1 MSDISPINL
10 KKQDKVVMA
19 TMGIVALAIGAGLLY
34 GLGLIMPF
42 LVALAENTIYFA
54 LEMLALV
61 IIVLSAAQVWAERDI
76 FYYKW
81 KNIARNIRKRI
92 IREDPIGVLSTAI
105 KRFDQKIESID
116 EKIAEAIAALKIQ
129 VRKQE
134 EAQNKSDVERNNFLA
149 AEKFNKP
156 DAEKGRYAVAAT
168 RWEKAAQEMQP
179 MVDLLT
185 GMKSSLQK
193 ARDLANNTLE
203 DLKNQRDVLSVRL
216 EASQAG
222 KSAASSLKAFFS
234 SSDESDMAMM
244 AFEEAEKQANEAEA
258 SIEEF
263 MRVMDPSLKK
273 ADLQA
278 QAEAIAAMERF
289 SERRIQKALAPAPD
303 VEVLSVTKVAEKETV
318 KR

>member
-19 TMGIVALAIGAGLLY
+19 TMAILAAIVGAGVIY

-61 IIVLSAAQVWAERDI
+61 IIVLSAAQVWAERDL

-81 KNIARNIRKRI
+81 KNIARNIRKAI
-92 IREDPIGVLSTAI
+92 IREDPVGVLKTAI
-105 KRFDQKIESID
+105 SRFDQKIESID
-116 EKIAEAIAALKIQ
+116 EKIAEAIGALKIQ
-129 VRKQE
+129 VAKQK
-134 EAQNKSDVERNNFLA
+134 EAQAKADTERNNFLA
-149 AEKFNKP
+149 AERMEKS
-156 DAEKGRYAVAAT
+156 DSEKGRYAVAAT

-185 GMKSSLQK
+185 NMKSSLQK

-203 DLKNQRDVLSVRL
+203 DLKNQLEVLSVRL

-234 SSDESDMAMM
+234 SSNESDMAMM
-244 AFEEAEKQANEAEA
+244 AFEEIEKQTAEAEA

-263 MRVMDPSLKK
+263 MRVMDPSLRK

-289 SERRIQKALAPAPD
+289 SERRIQKALNPAPE
-303 VEVLSVTKVAEKETV
+303 VEVVSVTKVAQKETV